1 MKIRC
6 LFVGIFI
13 LISFYSYAQEP
24 VEPSRL
30 LRPMVNLVDTYL
42 DNADIRPGHK
52 ICLMIK
58 IGSFKEENIS
68 RASNPIFATTNLTLD
83 VMGVT
88 QQNLVEYQ
96 GVPNYYFMHRKT
108 LVAIF
113 SNSVVLFEND
123 LGQPVYTKK
132 FADLLESQLKRN
144 GKTEGSYPIWRA
156 FYENDG
162 FTYMKF
168 FESDKS
174 FFRNVPVENILYP
187 RKQ

>member
-1 MKIRC
+1 MSLMRFFIG
-6 LFVGIFI
+6 FFI
-13 LISFYSYAQEP
+13 LISFRIQAQEL
-24 VEPSRL
+24 VEPSKL
-30 LRPMVNLVDTYL
+30 LKPMVSMVDTYL

-52 ICLMIK
+52 ICLMVK

-68 RASNPIFATTNLTLD
+68 RASNPIFETTNLTLD

-96 GVPNYYFMHRKT
+96 GLPNYYFIHRKT

-123 LGQPVYTKK
+123 LGQPVYSKK
-132 FADLLESQLKRN
+132 FSDLLENQLKRN
-144 GKTEGSYPIWRA
+144 SKSDGSYPIWRA
-156 FYENDG
+156 FYETDH